1 MDDDN
6 SPFQDGDAPGDGPDD
21 VSDSAQNNASSSSVR
36 RACDACRTRKIDLI
50 DRRLEGVTRLLQ
62 EMKTSMPSP
71 NSQPSV
77 QSKDSPQD
85 RASQPSMSST
95 STPFGHSVQ
104 PASDSPVIEA
114 ESSLVAH
121 SVFANEF
128 LQNAVGTDSLQAA
141 GLEMRETLDSLHH
154 MVDALKQQTPAT
166 EMVYTMANQTPRP
179 TLPGI
184 KLPPIQKTVALV
196 RRYKSEHSDK
206 ATWIFDVCPLHNFS
220 DICLGV
226 YFSEDY
232 SEADF
237 IISNTGM
244 MYLFQELA
252 GSEAE
257 GKEENLSYF
266 DMCRTNIETALNNLP
281 LHLPANPNM
290 IAALVLGAY
299 HAIEISKPSLSWI
312 LTCKASELCQTLGYH
327 RLSSLKGTTDNK
339 DRKQFLFWSVYFMDK
354 SLSLRLGRASTIQ
367 DWDIS
372 VPMPAAEDTHI
383 TPLSAFFSMWVKTAR
398 CQGNIYEQLY
408 SPDSVTQ
415 PRYVRAARVA
425 AITKDLE
432 DIRKQTSEVS
442 SDWLNQA
449 STKIGGSMVQFISF
463 SDDVLRLSLLTLAYR
478 ASPPQEGSRS
488 TFVPKCIE
496 AARATLQR
504 HQECMNCLIATNAHY
519 FPSYVHW
526 TLMFAPFI
534 PFIVLFCQVIET
546 QDERD
551 LTSLHNFVNSIETVP
566 MVSDAAAKMHRL
578 FQVLYTVALRFVE
591 FRNST
596 PPPDQTQAN
605 AELNTYLAA
614 LGFPAA
620 GLDQRQLETLPVPG
634 FGQPQGEIG
643 LVDELNGER
652 GTNPMMWMGNS
663 AQLEDWFNS
672 NNQMMELI
680 EEPTFTFPHQV

>member
-36 RACDACRTRKIDLI
+36 RAIDLI

-62 EMKTSMPSP
+62 EMKTTMPSP
-71 NSQPSV
+71 NSQLSV
-77 QSKDSPQD
+77 HSKDSPQD
-85 RASQPSMSST
+85 RASQPSASST

-128 LQNAVGTDSLQAA
+128 LQNAVGTDSLQGA

-154 MVDALKQQTPAT
+154 IVDALKQQTPAT

-206 ATWIFDVCPLHNFS
+206 ATWIFDVCPLDNFS
-220 DICLGV
+220 DICLGF

-266 DMCRTNIETALNNLP
+266 EMCRTNIETALNNLP

-327 RLSSLKGTTDNK
+327 RLSSLKGPTDKK

-372 VPMPAAEDTHI
+372 VPLPAAEDTHI

-415 PRYVRAARVA
+415 PRYVRAAQVA

-442 SDWLNQA
+442 
-449 STKIGGSMVQFISF
+449 
-463 SDDVLRLSLLTLAYR
+463 
-478 ASPPQEGSRS
+478 
-488 TFVPKCIE
+488 
-496 AARATLQR
+496 
-504 HQECMNCLIATNAHY
+504 
-519 FPSYVHW
+519 
-526 TLMFAPFI
+526 
-534 PFIVLFCQVIET
+534 VIET

-551 LTSLHNFVNSIETVP
+551 LASLHNFVNSIETVP

-614 LGFPAA
+614 LGFPSA
-620 GLDQRQLETLPVPG
+620 GQDQRQLETLPIQG
-634 FGQPQGEIG
+634 FGQPQEEIG

-680 EEPTFTFPHQV
+680 EEPTFTFPQ

>member
-1 MDDDN
+1 MDDEN

-21 VSDSAQNNASSSSVR
+21 VSDSPQNNASSSSIR
-36 RACDACRTRKIDLI
+36 RACDACRTRK
-50 DRRLEGVTRLLQ
+50 
-62 EMKTSMPSP
+62 PSA
-71 NSQPSV
+71 SSV
-77 QSKDSPQD
+77 
-85 RASQPSMSST
+85 
-95 STPFGHSVQ
+95 STPFGHAVQ

-114 ESSLVAH
+114 ESSLTAH
-121 SVFANEF
+121 SIFANEF
-128 LQNAVGTDSLQAA
+128 LQNAVGTDSLQEA

-154 MVDALKQQTPAT
+154 IVDALKQQTPAT
-166 EMVYTMANQTPRP
+166 EMIYTMANHTPRP
-179 TLPGI
+179 
-184 KLPPIQKTVALV
+184 ALAG
-196 RRYKSEHSDK
+196 EHSDK
-206 ATWIFDVCPLHNFS
+206 ATWIFDVCPLDNFS

-252 GSEAE
+252 GSEVE
-257 GKEENLSYF
+257 GKEENLTYF
-266 DMCRTNIETALNNLP
+266 EMCRVNVQTALNNLP

-290 IAALVLGAY
+290 IAALVLGSY

-327 RLSSLKGTTDNK
+327 RISSLKGPTDKK

-372 VPMPAAEDTHI
+372 VPIPATEDTEI

-442 SDWLNQA
+442 SEWLSQA
-449 STKIGGSMVQFISF
+449 SAKIGAPMVQFISF

-478 ASPPQEGSRS
+478 ASPPHEGSRS
-488 TFVPKCIE
+488 TFVPECIE

-504 HQECMNCLIATNAHY
+504 HQECMTCLIATNAHY

-551 LTSLHNFVNSIETVP
+551 LASLHNFVNSIETVP

-596 PPPDQTQAN
+596 PPPDQNQAN
-605 AELNTYLAA
+605 AELNTYLVA
-614 LGFPAA
+614 LGFPAV
-620 GLDQRQLETLPVPG
+620 GPDQQLPTMSHGQGVQD
-634 FGQPQGEIG
+634 FGQPQGEVS
-643 LVDELNGER
+643 LVEELNGEQ
-652 GTNPMMWMGNS
+652 GVNPMMWMGNS

-680 EEPTFTFPHQV
+680 EEPTFNFPH